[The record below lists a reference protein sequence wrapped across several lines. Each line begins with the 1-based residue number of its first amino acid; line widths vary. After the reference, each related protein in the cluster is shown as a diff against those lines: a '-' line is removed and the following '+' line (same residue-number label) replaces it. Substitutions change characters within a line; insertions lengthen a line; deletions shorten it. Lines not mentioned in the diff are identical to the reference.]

1 MKDMNRGLFLLF
13 VGMVAV
19 KILGFFTTIGKIQSF
34 GIMATAAASI
44 SSSMLEL
51 ACFIVHLLLI
61 AAVLCLPRI
70 RQPLLIPICVGAF
83 ELLIAMCLLIF
94 AHPLATLYDAP
105 AEILALTAQMLRM
118 TGLGMAL
125 AAILA
130 AAAGYLTV
138 QKPLKQLLIIM
149 GAQLLICCLLPFV
162 LFTATGGALAAG
174 LFLPFATL
182 LPAFSLCDAQSIA
195 LPFKP
200 LAHSDVHSDA
210 QPSKAQ
216 SYLEAYKQHRKG

>member
-1 MKDMNRGLFLLF
+1 
-13 VGMVAV
+13 
-19 KILGFFTTIGKIQSF
+19 
-34 GIMATAAASI
+34 
-44 SSSMLEL
+44 
-51 ACFIVHLLLI
+51 
-61 AAVLCLPRI
+61 
-70 RQPLLIPICVGAF
+70 
-83 ELLIAMCLLIF
+83 
-94 AHPLATLYDAP
+94 
-105 AEILALTAQMLRM
+105 
-118 TGLGMAL
+118 
-125 AAILA
+125 
-130 AAAGYLTV
+130 
-138 QKPLKQLLIIM
+138 M

-182 LPAFSLCDAQSIA
+182 LPTFSLCDAQSIA

>member
-1 MKDMNRGLFLLF
+1 
-13 VGMVAV
+13 
-19 KILGFFTTIGKIQSF
+19 
-34 GIMATAAASI
+34 MALAAASI
-44 SSSMLEL
+44 STSVLGWMR
-51 ACFIVHLLLI
+51 FIVHLLLI
-61 AAVLCLPRI
+61 AAILCLPRI

-83 ELLIAMCLLIF
+83 ELLMALCLLIL
-94 AHPLATLYDAP
+94 AHPFAALYDVP
-105 AEILALTAQMLRM
+105 ADIFALTAQMLRM
-118 TGLGMAL
+118 AGLGIAL

-138 QKPLKQLLIIM
+138 QKPLKLLLIIM
-149 GAQLLICCLLPFV
+149 GAQLLICCLMPLV
-162 LFTATGGALAAG
+162 LFTVTSRALAAG

-200 LAHSDVHSDA
+200 LAQPDA
-210 QPSKAQ
+210 QLSKAQ